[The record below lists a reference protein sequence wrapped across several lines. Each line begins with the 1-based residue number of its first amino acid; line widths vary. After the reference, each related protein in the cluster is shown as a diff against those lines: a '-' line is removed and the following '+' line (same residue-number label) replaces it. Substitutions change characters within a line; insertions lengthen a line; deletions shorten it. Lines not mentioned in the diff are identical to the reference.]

1 MIELKTSY
9 SLSRV
14 PYITNDALDSYAEAL
29 VADFAPERRR
39 VPGPVNAE
47 NFAEYYLKMPVEYRR
62 ISSDRQI
69 LAMTAFNTGVLQIV
83 SEDTGM
89 PEPMIVRAGTIIVDP
104 SLTAKRNLPRLRF
117 TLMHEAS
124 HWLIHR
130 YAFSEDNPFG
140 PPGVYENQY
149 LAAKEGRID
158 YSRSQKER
166 TDIERIER
174 QADFLA
180 SAILIPRPA
189 LRAAYRDYFGYYG
202 EKPHRVV
209 RGVNAMDDC
218 HALQLPEYT
227 AQTFNVSKRAALIRL
242 EKLTAIVNSGWNIR
256 G

>member
-1 MIELKTSY
+1 
-9 SLSRV
+9 
-14 PYITNDALDSYAEAL
+14 
-29 VADFAPERRR
+29 
-39 VPGPVNAE
+39 
-47 NFAEYYLKMPVEYRR
+47 
-62 ISSDRQI
+62 
-69 LAMTAFNTGVLQIV
+69 
-83 SEDTGM
+83 
-89 PEPMIVRAGTIIVDP
+89 
-104 SLTAKRNLPRLRF
+104 
-117 TLMHEAS
+117 
-124 HWLIHR
+124 
-130 YAFSEDNPFG
+130 
-140 PPGVYENQY
+140 VYENQY